1 MIGSDDDLSVME
13 NLTGNKSYVKVTVE
27 GQIKEV
33 KEETPIN
40 ENINEVKTETKEEI
54 TEEKVE

>member
-27 GQIKEV
+27 GQIKEG

>member
-27 GQIKEV
+27 GQIKEG
-33 KEETPIN
+33 KEKIA
-40 ENINEVKTETKEEI
+40 
-54 TEEKVE
+54 EEKVESTEVKPEVELKIEEKVE